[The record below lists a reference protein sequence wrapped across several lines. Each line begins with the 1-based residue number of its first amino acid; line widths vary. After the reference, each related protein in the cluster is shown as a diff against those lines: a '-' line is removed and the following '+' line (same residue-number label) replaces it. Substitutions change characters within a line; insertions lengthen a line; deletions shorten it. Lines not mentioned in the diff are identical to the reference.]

1 MQSVVFALLAGG
13 VVLALQV
20 VQDLRT
26 PTCGLYNL
34 NEALD
39 EMVEGLR
46 GELQRRLDA
55 APQARVDGTWSFL
68 GG

>member
-1 MQSVVFALLAGG
+1 MQAVVFAFLAGG
-13 VVLALQV
+13 VVLALQAGCQTGLCMQRKV

-39 EMVEGLR
+39 EMVEGMAVLL
-46 GELQRRLDA
+46 E
-55 APQARVDGTWSFL
+55 S
-68 GG
+68 